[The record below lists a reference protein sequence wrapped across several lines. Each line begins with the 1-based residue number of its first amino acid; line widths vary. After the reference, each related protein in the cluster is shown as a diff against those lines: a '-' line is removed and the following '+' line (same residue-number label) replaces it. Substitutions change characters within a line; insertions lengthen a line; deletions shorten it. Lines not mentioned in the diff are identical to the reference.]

1 MVEEAA
7 MAEHL
12 DFEAFCL
19 GQNPRLIRMLTLF
32 CGDPELAR
40 DLTQE
45 TLVRTW
51 VHWRRVRKMD
61 RPDLWAKRVA
71 LNLAT
76 SQFRRRR
83 TERMVHG
90 RLSTGAMLEQ
100 FEQLEVGGDR
110 VAVRAALMRLSE
122 RQRTAILLRYLED
135 LSVEQ
140 TAELMSCSAGTV
152 KKLTARG
159 LTGLRAWVRDDVEV
173 ERDA

>member
-1 MVEEAA
+1 

-12 DFEAFCL
+12 DFEAFCV

-45 TLVRTW
+45 TLVRAW
-51 VHWRRVRKMD
+51 VHWRKVRTMD
-61 RPDLWAKRVA
+61 RPDLWTKRVA

-83 TERMVHG
+83 TERIVLG
-90 RLSTGAMLEQ
+90 RISTGAMLEHLD
-100 FEQLEVGGDR
+100 EGGDR
-110 VAVRAALMRLSE
+110 PAIRAALMRLSE
-122 RQRTAILLRYLED
+122 RQRTAVLLRYLED

-159 LTGLRAWVRDDVEV
+159 LVALRAWVGDDLKV